1 MEQFKY
7 PLRVGRKQKRA
18 ILDAYGKEVCIF
30 HTGSEE
36 IAQEFCDFMNL
47 KNSVSRV
54 ELITSEGRMFVSR
67 GEFELSIQDECRT
80 LKIFKNDV

>member
-1 MEQFKY
+1 MKQFKY

-18 ILDAYGKEVCIF
+18 VLDADGKEVCIF
-30 HTGSEE
+30 QTGSEE

-54 ELITSEGRMFVSR
+54 ELITSEGRMFSTR
-67 GEFELSIQDECRT
+67 GEFNLSIQDECRT